1 MCRVVGEFRESQV
14 TRQKMSVT
22 ISVNG
27 EQKDY
32 KGPMTMGGL
41 LQALGINPG
50 SVAVER
56 NLKIVARGEL
66 ELEPIEEGDAIEI
79 IRLVGGG

>member
-1 MCRVVGEFRESQV
+1 
-14 TRQKMSVT
+14 MSPT

-27 EQKDY
+27 EPKDY
-32 KGPMTMGGL
+32 DGPMTMGGL
-41 LQALGINPG
+41 LQWLGINPR

-56 NLKIVARGEL
+56 NLKIVARSEL